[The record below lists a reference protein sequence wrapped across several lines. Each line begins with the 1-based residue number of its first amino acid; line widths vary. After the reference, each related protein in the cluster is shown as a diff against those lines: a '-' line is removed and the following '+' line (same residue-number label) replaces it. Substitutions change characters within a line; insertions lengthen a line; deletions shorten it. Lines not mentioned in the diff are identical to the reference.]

1 MPEQQGQAQQ
11 VLTAE
16 EVRQIVGEYFDSL
29 GGRIDTFADTQAE
42 SNSELADK
50 LDDVSL
56 SVSGLS
62 TEIDSRLL
70 SAQDLG
76 VVEVRATGSQV
87 DTAKSALK
95 VLCTEGLVLI
105 VVLSINAGL
114 LGWQAF
120 RGRFVSNG

>member
-1 MPEQQGQAQQ
+1 MPEQGQAQQ
-11 VLTAE
+11 ALTAE
-16 EVRQIVGEYFDSL
+16 EVRQIVGEYFDTL
-29 GGRIDTFADTQAE
+29 GGQIDTFADSQAVAD
-42 SNSELADK
+42 SELADR
-50 LDDVSL
+50 LDNVSSSVSL
-56 SVSGLS
+56 LAADL
-62 TEIDSRLL
+62 DSKTV

-87 DTAKSALK
+87 DTAKSALQ

>member
-1 MPEQQGQAQQ
+1 MPEQGQAQQ
-11 VLTAE
+11 ALTAE

-29 GGRIDTFADTQAE
+29 GGRIDTFADSQAVAD
-42 SNSELADK
+42 SELADR
-50 LDDVSL
+50 LDNVSD
-56 SVSGLS
+56 SVSVLAADL
-62 TEIDSRLL
+62 DSKTV

-87 DTAKSALK
+87 DTAKSALQ

>member
-1 MPEQQGQAQQ
+1 MPEQGQAQQ
-11 VLTAE
+11 ALTAE

-29 GGRIDTFADTQAE
+29 GGRIDTFADSQAVAD
-42 SNSELADK
+42 SELADR
-50 LDDVSL
+50 LDNVGS
-56 SVSGLS
+56 SVSALAADLD
-62 TEIDSRLL
+62 TKTV
-70 SAQDLG
+70 SARDLG
-76 VVEVRATGSQV
+76 VVEVRATGTQV